1 MSDVRRLIDAATVA
15 RDRVVRAVA
24 ELSPAQAAFRPAPHE
39 WSVTENVEHLAIV
52 EVRYANRI
60 WAAADG
66 ARTGRPLREGEPILR
81 GRTIDELA
89 ATWGPSLQTVDEA
102 RPRLGGPLE
111 FWVAALVNGARLI
124 DALEPVLDGLDLD
137 AVIVPH
143 LTGPLDARQ
152 RLGLVR
158 LHLEM
163 HLAQIEDVKA
173 APGYPAASP
182 AR

>member
-1 MSDVRRLIDAATVA
+1 VSEVRQLIEAAQVA
-15 RDRVVRAVA
+15 RERVLRAVA
-24 ELSPAQAAFRPAPHE
+24 GLSPAQAAFKPAPAE
-39 WSVTENVEHLAIV
+39 WSIAENLEHLAIV

-66 ARTGRPLREGEPILR
+66 IRTGRPIWHGEPVLR

-89 ATWGPSLQTVDEA
+89 ATWEPNLQTVDEA

-111 FWVAALVNGARLI
+111 FWVTALRNGAGLI
-124 DALEPVLDGLDLD
+124 AALEPVLDGLDLE

-143 LTGPLDARQ
+143 FKGPFDARQ

-163 HLAQIEDVKA
+163 HLAQIEGVKA
-173 APGYPAASP
+173 ASGYPSAP
-182 AR
+182 RTR